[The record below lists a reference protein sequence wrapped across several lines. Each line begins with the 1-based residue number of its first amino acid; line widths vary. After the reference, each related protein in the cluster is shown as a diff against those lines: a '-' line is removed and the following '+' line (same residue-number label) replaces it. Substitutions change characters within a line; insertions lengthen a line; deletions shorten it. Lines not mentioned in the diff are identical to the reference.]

1 MLFKKNQLLMVL
13 LMLIAYFYITFNIIK
28 YTAIR
33 NNYYNYYELAVQKWC
48 SVDYN
53 IHGLWPQK
61 DSSHYP
67 THCSDVGYVSPTGSL
82 LINMTTYWNSCND
95 NDSFWKHEWQK
106 HGSCVNE
113 QVGLNEYQYFSL
125 AMELFRSNQDLLKKC
140 VNINCIMACFDLN
153 YNLIDCPNVL
163 EQIIMLL

>member
-1 MLFKKNQLLMVL
+1 
-13 LMLIAYFYITFNIIK
+13 
-28 YTAIR
+28 
-33 NNYYNYYELAVQKWC
+33 
-48 SVDYN
+48 
-53 IHGLWPQK
+53 
-61 DSSHYP
+61 
-67 THCSDVGYVSPTGSL
+67 
-82 LINMTTYWNSCND
+82 MTTYWNSCND